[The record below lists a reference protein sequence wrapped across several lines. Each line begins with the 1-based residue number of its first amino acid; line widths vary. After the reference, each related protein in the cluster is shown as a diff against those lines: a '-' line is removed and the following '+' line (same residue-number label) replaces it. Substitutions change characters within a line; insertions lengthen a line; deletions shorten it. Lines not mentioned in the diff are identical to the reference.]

1 MEKTNNEKV
10 KSKRDLALERMRGKY
25 PDKNFDDED
34 VFYGQI
40 NDDYDDYDKQISGYK
55 EREKA
60 FSDMFTSDP
69 RSAAFL
75 TNWRKGGDPMVEL
88 VRQFGTDIKDA
99 IDDPE
104 RQEAIAAANKEY
116 LERVSKEKSYE
127 EEYKSNLE
135 ASLKMLE
142 KYQQEQN
149 MSDEQ
154 LDELMEAVL
163 QLAKDAVVGK
173 FTPETLEMVRKSLS
187 HDADVDMAREE
198 GNIKGRNSKI
208 TEMLRKGSK
217 GDGMAQLGS
226 KNGSQQEQPRMSM
239 GIFDL
244 AKGAK

>member
-1 MEKTNNEKV
+1 MEKATNEQV
-10 KSKRDLALERMRGKY
+10 KSKRELALERMRGKY
-25 PDKNFDDED
+25 PDKDFDDED

-55 EREKA
+55 DREKA

-75 TNWRKGGDPMVEL
+75 TNWRNGGDPMVEL

-116 LERVSKEKSYE
+116 LERVSKEKGYE
-127 EEYKSNLE
+127 DEYKKNLE
-135 ASLKMLE
+135 ESLKTLE
-142 KYQQEQN
+142 KYQQEQG

-154 LDELMEAVL
+154 LDGLMEQVL
-163 QLAKDAVVGK
+163 QVARDAVVGK
-173 FTPETLEMVRKSLS
+173 FTPETLEMVRKSMS

-217 GDGMAQLGS
+217 GDGVGALAG
-226 KNGSQQEQPRMSM
+226 KNGKQQEQKMSM
-239 GIFDL
+239 GIFDI
-244 AKGAK
+244 ARGAR